1 MAISIEWIITRLEVV
16 NKDGLNNVAIQA
28 CFDVKG
34 SDGDLQG
41 FTQSDVSFGSPDPA
55 KFTPIEQVTK
65 EQAVAWTKS
74 ALGGRVQEFEARVI
88 EQIERQ
94 RVPQSQ
100 PFIPTWAQ
108 DTAPAEEAPV
118 EEAPLKS

>member
-16 NKDGLNNVAIQA
+16 NKDGLSNVAIQA

-41 FTQSDVSFGSPDPA
+41 FTQGDVTLGEPDPA

-65 EQAVAWTKS
+65 DQAVAWAKA
-74 ALGGRVQEFEARVI
+74 ALGDRVQELEGRII

-94 RVPQSQ
+94 RTPQPK
-100 PFIPTWAQ
+100 PFIPVWAQ

-118 EEAPLKS
+118 EEAPLDS

>member
-28 CFDVKG
+28 CFDVEG
-34 SDGDLQG
+34 SDGDLKG
-41 FTQSDVSFGSPDPA
+41 FTQSDVSFSSTDPT

-65 EQAVAWTKS
+65 EQAVAWVKK
-74 ALGGRVQEFEARVI
+74 ALGDRVKEFEDRVI

-94 RVPQSQ
+94 RTPQPQSITL
-100 PFIPTWAQ
+100 PWM
-108 DTAPAEEAPV
+108 DTV
-118 EEAPLKS
+118 